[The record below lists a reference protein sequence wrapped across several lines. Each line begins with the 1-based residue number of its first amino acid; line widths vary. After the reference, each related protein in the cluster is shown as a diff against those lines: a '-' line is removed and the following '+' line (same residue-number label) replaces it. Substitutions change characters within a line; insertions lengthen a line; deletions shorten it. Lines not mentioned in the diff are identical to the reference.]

1 VGIDESFDALVA
13 RSYAGLKQLAGVV
26 LREQR
31 DAADLAGGPS
41 SVVNEA
47 VGRLAAQESRPVNEE
62 QLRGLMTVA
71 MRRVLADRRRRREA
85 VKRGGGWSPEAIRES
100 ALGLV
105 ESVGSGVR
113 RREDASRVQQAVA
126 ELLHREPR
134 RGEVLLLSAQSGLS
148 TAQIAEIVG
157 IGVATV
163 ERDLRFARAWVAAWL
178 EDAGEAA

>member
-1 VGIDESFDALVA
+1 MGSDDSFDALVA
-13 RSYAGLKQLAGVV
+13 KSYAGLKQLAGVV

-41 SVVNEA
+41 SVVGEA
-47 VGRLAAQESRPVNEE
+47 VGRLAAQDSRPVNEE
-62 QLRGLMTVA
+62 QLRGLMTVV

-85 VKRGGGWSPEAIRES
+85 AKRGGGWSPEAIRDS

-105 ESVGSGVR
+105 ESVGGVAR

-134 RGEVLLLSAQSGLS
+134 RGEVLLLSAHSGLS
-148 TAQIAEIVG
+148 VSQISEIVG
-157 IGVATV
+157 VGEATV
-163 ERDLRFARAWVAAWL
+163 ERDLRFARAWIAAWL
-178 EDAGEAA
+178 DDAGEAA